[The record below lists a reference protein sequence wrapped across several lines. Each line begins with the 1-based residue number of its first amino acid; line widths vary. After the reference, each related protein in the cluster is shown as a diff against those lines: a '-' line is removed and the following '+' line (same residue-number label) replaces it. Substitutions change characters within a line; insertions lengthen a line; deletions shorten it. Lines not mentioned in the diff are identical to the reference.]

1 MGTSTIKDYVEFLSQ
16 VADHAQLRGLKPDRD
31 GLVSVTVNEEYVLN
45 LQYVDQTS
53 KILCFVEFSTLP
65 KDAGREVY
73 RELLVGTLFG
83 RETAGGFFA
92 VEPESETLV
101 YHYLFDFDP
110 ATADP
115 VAFTS
120 TLEKILL
127 LVDVWAGRVRDL
139 LQEVGAPSSRS
150 DDQTPV
156 DGREFTRFD
165 V

>member
-16 VADHAQLRGLKPDRD
+16 VAGRAKLKELKPDLD
-31 GLVSVTVNEEYVLN
+31 GLVSVTVDDEYVLN
-45 LQYVDQTS
+45 LQYVEQTS

-73 RELLVGTLFG
+73 RELLVGALFG

-115 VAFTS
+115 AAFTS
-120 TLEKILL
+120 VLEKILL
-127 LVDVWAGRVRDL
+127 LVDIWAGRVRDL
-139 LQEVGAPSSRS
+139 LQGETFSSSKS
-150 DDQTPV
+150 DDQMMA
-156 DGREFTRFD
+156 DGRDFTRFD